1 MNPHFDF
8 ANYLAQSK
16 KAPTISTLNPF
27 LDNMRLDLHITSTP
41 ELRVE
46 TSLAK
51 LSGDLDLH
59 VRGTAARPAIVGR
72 VNIAEGDIFFN
83 GTKYRL
89 ERGDIT
95 FSNPLTIEP
104 VVNLDMSARVQGY
117 DVTIGLHGQAVG
129 GKGLSM
135 TYRSDPPLDNSDIIA
150 LLSVRAL
157 RLARPH
163 ARRVLGTGIA
173 QRTGRADRWPSLPRR
188 YRGASGYRRQDWN

>member
-16 KAPTISTLNPF
+16 KAPMIATLNPF

-41 ELRVE
+41 DLRVE

-104 VVNLDMSARVQGY
+104 VVNLDMSARVQDY
-117 DVTIGLHGQAVG
+117 DVTIGLHGSGDRRQRPQHDVPLRSAAGSIPTSLRCWLLG
-129 GKGLSM
+129 G
-135 TYRSDPPLDNSDIIA
+135 
-150 LLSVRAL
+150 RAT
-157 RLARPH
+157 
-163 ARRVLGTGIA
+163 RRVYNA
-173 QRTGRADRWPSLPRR
+173 SQP
-188 YRGASGYRRQDWN
+188 GAERE

>member
-1 MNPHFDF
+1 MI
-8 ANYLAQSK
+8 A
-16 KAPTISTLNPF
+16 TLNPF
-27 LDNMRLDLHITSTP
+27 LDNMRLDLHITSAP
-41 ELRVE
+41 DLRVE

-59 VRGTAARPAIVGR
+59 VRGTAARPALIGR

-83 GTKYRL
+83 ATKYRL

-104 VVNLDMSARVQGY
+104 VVNLDMSTRVQDY
-117 DVTIGLHGQAVG
+117 DITIGLHGQAVG

-150 LLSVRAL
+150 FWLLAEPGHRAYIPPGSQP
-157 RLARPH
+157 RARTIP
-163 ARRVLGTGIA
+163 RQLPMPFLGK
-173 QRTGRADRWPSLPRR
+173 R
-188 YRGASGYRRQDWN
+188 